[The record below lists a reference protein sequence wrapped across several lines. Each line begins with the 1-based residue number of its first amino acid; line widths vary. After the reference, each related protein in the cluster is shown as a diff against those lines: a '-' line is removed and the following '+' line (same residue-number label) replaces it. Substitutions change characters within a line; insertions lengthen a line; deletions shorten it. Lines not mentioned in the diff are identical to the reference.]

1 MCVCVRVC
9 VRARAYVCVCVC
21 ARARVV
27 YSSVYKGMI
36 ARFPPPP
43 PTHSGNERLC
53 AGSQPVASFARRYHI
68 TYNVPRKL
76 AATVFTV

>member
-43 PTHSGNERLC
+43 LTAVMSVC
-53 AGSQPVASFARRYHI
+53 VQAASQ
-68 TYNVPRKL
+68 
-76 AATVFTV
+76 